1 MQSVIFYFWCLL
13 STISLHIFQYRAP
26 TQDQFCF
33 ANQNLDHSICSP
45 QVWNPNGKQA
55 GSYAVLFYSTRALF
69 RHSHLL
75 ITPSEET
82 QGSDYF
88 GQPENEP
95 PTLQLVDDL
104 LYLLCHRRGVRGKHN
119 QHEYLEACALI
130 KNVHITLISVCL
142 FHPQEL
148 NIFRPLHQSV
158 SKMKLML
165 VTASLCMA
173 HLGPAFSLSKP
184 LEDVWYV

>member
-1 MQSVIFYFWCLL
+1 MNWIGLLRKLMTQVSLKQRRPLEFICVQSVIFYFWCLL

-75 ITPSEET
+75 MTPSKET

-88 GQPENEP
+88 GQPENET

-104 LYLLCHRRGVRGKHN
+104 FYLLCHRRGVSGKHN
-119 QHEYLEACALI
+119 QHEYHWLRTYI
-130 KNVHITLISVCL
+130 QGVQN
-142 FHPQEL
+142 
-148 NIFRPLHQSV
+148 
-158 SKMKLML
+158 
-165 VTASLCMA
+165 
-173 HLGPAFSLSKP
+173 
-184 LEDVWYV
+184 Y